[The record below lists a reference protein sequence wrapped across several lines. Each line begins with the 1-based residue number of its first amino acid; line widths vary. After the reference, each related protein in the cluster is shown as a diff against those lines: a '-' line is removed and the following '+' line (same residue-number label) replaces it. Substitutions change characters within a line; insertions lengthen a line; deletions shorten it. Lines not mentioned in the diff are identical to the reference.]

1 MGTCISN
8 NNDSTRLTINKN
20 LADKIQELSI
30 ENNNLKEENNN
41 LKEENNN
48 LKEENNIFK
57 NKNTIENNINL
68 IDENKIKELVK
79 KMLTN
84 KDINI
89 GLLPDKIEGNY
100 MRI

>member
-30 ENNNLKEENNN
+30 ENNN

-100 MRI
+100 MTI

>member
-30 ENNNLKEENNN
+30 
-41 LKEENNN
+41 ENNN